1 MIYLV
6 SNQSDLYSSALFTPV
21 SLDKGIELIKEIPE
35 LGLDSEDQGLD
46 PFTKRM
52 LLLQIGTFDFQVL
65 FDIASF
71 EGKIPD
77 KLAMFLNN
85 SQSLFVIQNAK
96 FDLKFLFKQEII
108 LKKVYDTML
117 VETIIT
123 NGLQYAGRDLASLA
137 QKYCDVYLDK
147 SIRGEIITKGLSN
160 AVLKYG
166 ADDVKYLSKI
176 KEEQLKEVER
186 LNVKTAVDLDNSFVV
201 ALAYIEYCGIKLDYS
216 KWAIKVR
223 KNIDKVAELKQ
234 KLEAQLLADG
244 KLKYFSGMK
253 DMWTGQYDCIL
264 NWNSPKQVIELFKE
278 YGINVILKQKGE
290 EKETVDAKVLEPQKD
305 KFEILPHYLDYKA
318 AQKEVSTYG
327 YNWKNFINPV
337 TGRIHTTFQQ
347 LMDTGR
353 LSSGYKRDKTPNLQ
367 NLPADDET
375 RSCFIPEKGNV
386 MIDAD
391 YSGQENIIIAN
402 FSKEEK
408 LLDFYRK
415 GFDDVHSFVTFLMYP
430 EIRRCTI
437 EELTPDN
444 IRYIKKEYSHKR
456 YIAKRAS
463 FTIAFG
469 GNGTTIARNCNIPK
483 KDGDFAY
490 KAYFEAFPALKQ
502 YFDLVFRKAAHFGYI
517 EFNPITR
524 RKYFIDKEKNDYF
537 VLRDDVEDPY
547 FYASSP
553 NARSLG
559 AKYNSAKSEIQRIA
573 QNYPI
578 QGELKRLCPG

>member
-1 MIYLV
+1 M
-6 SNQSDLYSSALFTPV
+6 
-21 SLDKGIELIKEIPE
+21 
-35 LGLDSEDQGLD
+35 
-46 PFTKRM
+46 
-52 LLLQIGTFDFQVL
+52 
-65 FDIASF
+65 
-71 EGKIPD
+71 
-77 KLAMFLNN
+77 
-85 SQSLFVIQNAK
+85 
-96 FDLKFLFKQEII
+96 
-108 LKKVYDTML
+108 
-117 VETIIT
+117 
-123 NGLQYAGRDLASLA
+123 
-137 QKYCDVYLDK
+137 
-147 SIRGEIITKGLSN
+147 
-160 AVLKYG
+160 
-166 ADDVKYLSKI
+166 
-176 KEEQLKEVER
+176 
-186 LNVKTAVDLDNSFVV
+186 
-201 ALAYIEYCGIKLDYS
+201 
-216 KWAIKVR
+216 
-223 KNIDKVAELKQ
+223 
-234 KLEAQLLADG
+234 
-244 KLKYFSGMK
+244 
-253 DMWTGQYDCIL
+253 
-264 NWNSPKQVIELFKE
+264 
-278 YGINVILKQKGE
+278 
-290 EKETVDAKVLEPQKD
+290 
-305 KFEILPHYLDYKA
+305 
-318 AQKEVSTYG
+318 
-327 YNWKNFINPV
+327 
-337 TGRIHTTFQQ
+337 
-347 LMDTGR
+347 
-353 LSSGYKRDKTPNLQ
+353 NLQ